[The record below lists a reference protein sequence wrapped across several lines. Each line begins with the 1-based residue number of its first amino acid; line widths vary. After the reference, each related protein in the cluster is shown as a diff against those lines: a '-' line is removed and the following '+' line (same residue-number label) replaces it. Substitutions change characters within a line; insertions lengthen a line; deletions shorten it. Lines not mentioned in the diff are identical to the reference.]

1 MMTISESQFSSNK
14 MSSVHKVNDRVVHR
28 DNFDD
33 VTSSS
38 SVNSAL
44 ITKRGFKPSD
54 MFDPHKKEFL
64 TNLSYK
70 LFPNDA
76 EVAPVFAPK
85 AKLEDMEN
93 KPIIVGDKEVDLN
106 KIFTPA
112 PDAEEHIIKKDR
124 KFEKTFASSAFYV
137 PGVHPTVKEQMD
149 LARSIS
155 KSLSDSSNNMSKGQS
170 MYVNRKKRSVKWVHE
185 GRASPKPFR
194 NNTESKPKVCS
205 GPLPTYY
212 GRNTSN
218 TCSTPSPV
226 ANHDTPY
233 RPPSSLRNQKTYPKP
248 ALKHTNLPK
257 MEPFPLQ
264 PPTISV
270 QNVDIPVP
278 IAPTKLND
286 VYASPISPRLPLVS
300 GPNFNVAPRGWG
312 DMKDYYRP
320 VTLDGVGK
328 VAVACTDF

>member
-14 MSSVHKVNDRVVHR
+14 RSSIHKINDRVVHR
-28 DNFDD
+28 DSFDD
-33 VTSSS
+33 IKSSS

-54 MFDPHKKEFL
+54 MFDPKKKEFL

-76 EVAPVFAPK
+76 DLSGIELPPPEYI
-85 AKLEDMEN
+85 LEDLEN
-93 KPIIVGDKEVDLN
+93 KPIIVDDKEVDLN

-137 PGVHPTVKEQMD
+137 PGVHPTVREQMD

-155 KSLSDSSNNMSKGQS
+155 KSLSDSSNHMSKGQS

-185 GRASPKPFR
+185 GR
-194 NNTESKPKVCS
+194 
-205 GPLPTYY
+205 

-218 TCSTPSPV
+218 QCTSATPV

-233 RPPSSLRNQKTYPKP
+233 RPPSSLRNQKTFPKS
-248 ALKHTNLPK
+248 ALKHTSNIPK
-257 MEPFPLQ
+257 MEPFPVT
-264 PPTISV
+264 PPTRQV
-270 QNVDIPVP
+270 QNVEVPVSL
-278 IAPTKLND
+278 APTKLND
-286 VYASPISPRLPLVS
+286 VYASPKSPRLSIVC

-312 DMKDYYRP
+312 EMKDYYRP
-320 VTLDGVGK
+320 VTLDGVGNAK
-328 VAVACTDF
+328 SNYTDY

>member
-14 MSSVHKVNDRVVHR
+14 MSSIHKINDRIVHR
-28 DNFDD
+28 DSFDD
-33 VTSSS
+33 TKSSS
-38 SVNSAL
+38 SVNSTL

-54 MFDPHKKEFL
+54 MYDPQKKEFL

-70 LFPNDA
+70 LFPVSWNDA
-76 EVAPVFAPK
+76 DLSREPALQEP
-85 AKLEDMEN
+85 LDSLTEDMEN
-93 KPIIVGDKEVDLN
+93 KPVLVGEKEVDLN

-149 LARSIS
+149 LARAIS
-155 KSLSDSSNNMSKGQS
+155 KSLSDSSNHMSRGQS

-185 GRASPKPFR
+185 GR
-194 NNTESKPKVCS
+194 
-205 GPLPTYY
+205 

-218 TCSTPSPV
+218 ACSTPTPV

-233 RPPSSLRNQKTYPKP
+233 RPPSSLRNQKTYPKS
-248 ALKHTNLPK
+248 ALKHSSNLPK
-257 MEPFPLQ
+257 MEPFPIS
-264 PPTISV
+264 PPTITV
-270 QNVDIPVP
+270 QNIDVPVP
-278 IAPTKLND
+278 MAPTKLND
-286 VYASPISPRLPLVS
+286 VYASPKSPRLPLVS

-312 DMKDYYRP
+312 EMKDYYRP
-320 VTLDGVGK
+320 VVLDGAG
-328 VAVACTDF
+328 ASTHYTDF

>member
-14 MSSVHKVNDRVVHR
+14 MSSIHKINDRVVHK
-28 DNFDD
+28 DAFDD
-33 VTSSS
+33 VNTSS
-38 SVNSAL
+38 SVNSTL

-54 MFDPHKKEFL
+54 MFDPKKKEFL

-70 LFPNDA
+70 LFPVSWNDA
-76 EVAPVFAPK
+76 ELQDLVLPEEP
-85 AKLEDMEN
+85 LDDLEN

-137 PGVHPTVKEQMD
+137 PGVHPTVKQQMD
-149 LARSIS
+149 LARAIS
-155 KSLSDSSNNMSKGQS
+155 KSLSDSSNQMSKGQS

-185 GRASPKPFR
+185 GR
-194 NNTESKPKVCS
+194 
-205 GPLPTYY
+205 

-218 TCSTPSPV
+218 TSTAPTPV

-233 RPPSSLRNQKTYPKP
+233 RPPSNARNQKTYPKS
-248 ALKHTNLPK
+248 ALKHTSNIPK
-257 MEPFPLQ
+257 MEPFPIS
-264 PPTISV
+264 PPMY
-270 QNVDIPVP
+270 NLKDLDIPVTL
-278 IAPTKLND
+278 APTKLND
-286 VYASPISPRLPLVS
+286 VYASPKSPHLPLVS

-312 DMKDYYRP
+312 EMQNYYRP
-320 VTLDGVGK
+320 VALDGVGQ
-328 VAVACTDF
+328 VTRGYTDY

>member
-14 MSSVHKVNDRVVHR
+14 RSSIHKINDRVVHR
-28 DNFDD
+28 DSFDD

-38 SVNSAL
+38 SVNSSL

-54 MFDPHKKEFL
+54 MFDPKKKEFL

-76 EVAPVFAPK
+76 DLSAVELPPPEYI
-85 AKLEDMEN
+85 LEDLEN

-112 PDAEEHIIKKDR
+112 PDAEEHIIKKDK

-137 PGVHPTVKEQMD
+137 PGVHPTVREQMD
-149 LARSIS
+149 LARAIS
-155 KSLSDSSNNMSKGQS
+155 KSLSDSSNHMSKGQS

-185 GRASPKPFR
+185 GR
-194 NNTESKPKVCS
+194 
-205 GPLPTYY
+205 

-218 TCSTPSPV
+218 QCTTATPV

-233 RPPSSLRNQKTYPKP
+233 RPPSSLRNQKTYPKS
-248 ALKHTNLPK
+248 ALKHTSNIPK
-257 MEPFPLQ
+257 MEPFPVT
-264 PPTISV
+264 PPYIAAK
-270 QNVDIPVP
+270 NVEIPVP
-278 IAPTKLND
+278 VTPTKLND
-286 VYASPISPRLPLVS
+286 VYASPKSPRLPLVS

-312 DMKDYYRP
+312 EMKDYYRP
-320 VTLDGVGK
+320 VALDGIGNIT
-328 VAVACTDF
+328 AAYTDY

>member
-14 MSSVHKVNDRVVHR
+14 RSSIHKINDRVVHR
-28 DNFDD
+28 DSFDD

-38 SVNSAL
+38 SVNSSL
-44 ITKRGFKPSD
+44 VTKRGFKPSD
-54 MFDPHKKEFL
+54 MFDPKKKEFL

-76 EVAPVFAPK
+76 DLSGVELPPPEYI
-85 AKLEDMEN
+85 LEDLEN

-112 PDAEEHIIKKDR
+112 ADAEEHIIKKDR

-137 PGVHPTVKEQMD
+137 PGVHPTVREQMD

-155 KSLSDSSNNMSKGQS
+155 KSLSDSSNHMSKGQS

-185 GRASPKPFR
+185 GR
-194 NNTESKPKVCS
+194 
-205 GPLPTYY
+205 

-218 TCSTPSPV
+218 QCTTATPV

-233 RPPSSLRNQKTYPKP
+233 RPPSSLRNQKTYPKS
-248 ALKHTNLPK
+248 ALKHTSNIPK
-257 MEPFPLQ
+257 MEPFPVT
-264 PPTISV
+264 PPYIAAK
-270 QNVDIPVP
+270 NVEIPVP
-278 IAPTKLND
+278 VAPTKLND
-286 VYASPISPRLPLVS
+286 VYAAPKSPRLPLVS

-312 DMKDYYRP
+312 EMKDYYRP
-320 VTLDGVGK
+320 VALDGVGNISG
-328 VAVACTDF
+328 AYTDY

>member
-1 MMTISESQFSSNK
+1 MMTISESQYSSNK
-14 MSSVHKVNDRVVHR
+14 MSSIHKVNDRVVHK
-28 DNFDD
+28 DSFDD

-38 SVNSAL
+38 SVNSSL

-54 MFDPHKKEFL
+54 MFDPKKKEFL

-70 LFPNDA
+70 LFPVSWND
-76 EVAPVFAPK
+76 VDVGPMP
-85 AKLEDMEN
+85 LPPLDLPEDLEN

-149 LARSIS
+149 LAKAIS
-155 KSLSDSSNNMSKGQS
+155 KSLSDSSNQMSKGQS

-185 GRASPKPFR
+185 GR
-194 NNTESKPKVCS
+194 
-205 GPLPTYY
+205 

-218 TCSTPSPV
+218 TCSTPTPV

-233 RPPSSLRNQKTYPKP
+233 RPPSSIRNQKTYPKS
-248 ALKHTNLPK
+248 ALKHTSNLPK
-257 MEPFPLQ
+257 MEPFPVT
-264 PPTISV
+264 PPTITV
-270 QNVDIPVP
+270 QNIEVPVP
-278 IAPTKLND
+278 LAPTKLND
-286 VYASPISPRLPLVS
+286 VYASPKSPRLPLVC

-312 DMKDYYRP
+312 QMKDYYRP
-320 VTLDGVGK
+320 VSLDAVGNPGY
-328 VAVACTDF
+328 TDY

>member
-1 MMTISESQFSSNK
+1 MMTISESQYSSNK
-14 MSSVHKVNDRVVHR
+14 MSSIHKVNDRVVHK
-28 DNFDD
+28 DSFDD

-38 SVNSAL
+38 SVNSSL

-54 MFDPHKKEFL
+54 MFDPKKKEFL

-70 LFPNDA
+70 LFP
-76 EVAPVFAPK
+76 VSW
-85 AKLEDMEN
+85 EDLEN

-149 LARSIS
+149 LAKAIS
-155 KSLSDSSNNMSKGQS
+155 KSLSDSSNQMSKGQS

-185 GRASPKPFR
+185 GR
-194 NNTESKPKVCS
+194 
-205 GPLPTYY
+205 

-218 TCSTPSPV
+218 TCSTPTPV

-233 RPPSSLRNQKTYPKP
+233 RPPSSIRNQKTYPKS
-248 ALKHTNLPK
+248 ALKHTSNLPK
-257 MEPFPLQ
+257 MEPFPVT
-264 PPTISV
+264 PPTITV
-270 QNVDIPVP
+270 QNIEVPVP
-278 IAPTKLND
+278 LAPTKLND
-286 VYASPISPRLPLVS
+286 VYASPKSPRLPLVC

-312 DMKDYYRP
+312 QMKDYYRP
-320 VTLDGVGK
+320 VSLDAVGNPGY
-328 VAVACTDF
+328 TDY

>member
-14 MSSVHKVNDRVVHR
+14 MSSIHKLNDRIIHK
-28 DNFDD
+28 DSFDD
-33 VTSSS
+33 TKSSS
-38 SVNSAL
+38 SVNSTL

-54 MFDPHKKEFL
+54 MFDPQKKEFL

-70 LFPNDA
+70 LFP
-76 EVAPVFAPK
+76 
-85 AKLEDMEN
+85 EDLEN
-93 KPIIVGDKEVDLN
+93 KPMISTDKEVDLN

-149 LARSIS
+149 LARAIS
-155 KSLSDSSNNMSKGQS
+155 KSLSDSSNHMSRGQS

-185 GRASPKPFR
+185 GR
-194 NNTESKPKVCS
+194 
-205 GPLPTYY
+205 

-218 TCSTPSPV
+218 ACSTPTPV

-233 RPPSSLRNQKTYPKP
+233 RPPSSLRNQKTYPKS
-248 ALKHTNLPK
+248 ALKHTNNLPK
-257 MEPFPLQ
+257 MEPFPVS

-270 QNVDIPVP
+270 QNHDLPVP
-278 IAPTKLND
+278 LAPTKLND
-286 VYASPISPRLPLVS
+286 VYASPKSPRLPLVS

-312 DMKDYYRP
+312 EMKDYYRP
-320 VTLDGVGK
+320 VVLDGVS
-328 VAVACTDF
+328 VAPQYTDF

>member
-1 MMTISESQFSSNK
+1 MMTISESQYSSNK
-14 MSSVHKVNDRVVHR
+14 MSSIHKVNDRVVHK
-28 DNFDD
+28 DSFDD

-38 SVNSAL
+38 SVNSSL

-54 MFDPHKKEFL
+54 MFDPKKKEFL

-70 LFPNDA
+70 LFPVSWNDVD
-76 EVAPVFAPK
+76 VAPMP
-85 AKLEDMEN
+85 LPPLDLPEDLEN

-149 LARSIS
+149 LAKAIS
-155 KSLSDSSNNMSKGQS
+155 KSLSDSSNQMSKGQT

-185 GRASPKPFR
+185 GR
-194 NNTESKPKVCS
+194 
-205 GPLPTYY
+205 

-218 TCSTPSPV
+218 TCSTPTPV

-233 RPPSSLRNQKTYPKP
+233 RPPSSVRNQKTYPKS
-248 ALKHTNLPK
+248 ALKHTSNLPK
-257 MEPFPLQ
+257 MEPFPVT
-264 PPTISV
+264 PPTITV
-270 QNVDIPVP
+270 QNIEVPVP
-278 IAPTKLND
+278 LAPTKLND
-286 VYASPISPRLPLVS
+286 VYASPKSPRLPLVC

-312 DMKDYYRP
+312 QVEGYYRP
-320 VTLDGVGK
+320 VSLDAVGNPGY
-328 VAVACTDF
+328 TDY

>member
-1 MMTISESQFSSNK
+1 MMTISESQYSSNK
-14 MSSVHKVNDRVVHR
+14 MSSIHKVNDRVVHK
-28 DNFDD
+28 DSFDD

-38 SVNSAL
+38 SVNSSL

-54 MFDPHKKEFL
+54 MFDPKKKEFL

-70 LFPNDA
+70 LFP
-76 EVAPVFAPK
+76 VSW
-85 AKLEDMEN
+85 EDLEN

-149 LARSIS
+149 LAKAIS
-155 KSLSDSSNNMSKGQS
+155 KSLSDSSNQMSKGQT

-185 GRASPKPFR
+185 GR
-194 NNTESKPKVCS
+194 
-205 GPLPTYY
+205 

-218 TCSTPSPV
+218 TCSTPTPV

-233 RPPSSLRNQKTYPKP
+233 RPPSSVRNQKTYPKS
-248 ALKHTNLPK
+248 ALKHTSNLPK
-257 MEPFPLQ
+257 MEPFPVT
-264 PPTISV
+264 PPTITV
-270 QNVDIPVP
+270 QNIEVPVP
-278 IAPTKLND
+278 LAPTKLND
-286 VYASPISPRLPLVS
+286 VYASPKSPRLPLVC

-312 DMKDYYRP
+312 QVEGYYRP
-320 VTLDGVGK
+320 VSLDAVGNPGY
-328 VAVACTDF
+328 TDY

>member
-1 MMTISESQFSSNK
+1 MMTISESQYSSNK
-14 MSSVHKVNDRVVHR
+14 MSSIHKINDRVVHK
-28 DNFDD
+28 DSFDD
-33 VTSSS
+33 VKSSS
-38 SVNSAL
+38 SVNSTL

-54 MFDPHKKEFL
+54 MYDPQKKEFL

-76 EVAPVFAPK
+76 EVPRELPQMLPPEPK
-85 AKLEDMEN
+85 SEDMEN

-149 LARSIS
+149 LARAIS
-155 KSLSDSSNNMSKGQS
+155 KSLSDSSNHTSRGQS

-185 GRASPKPFR
+185 GR
-194 NNTESKPKVCS
+194 
-205 GPLPTYY
+205 

-218 TCSTPSPV
+218 TSSTPTPV

-233 RPPSSLRNQKTYPKP
+233 RPPSSVRNQKTYPKS
-248 ALKHTNLPK
+248 ALKHTPNLPK
-257 MEPFPLQ
+257 MEPFPLS
-264 PPTISV
+264 PTITL
-270 QNVDIPVP
+270 QDIEVPVP
-278 IAPTKLND
+278 LAPTKLND
-286 VYASPISPRLPLVS
+286 VYASPKSPRLPLVC

-312 DMKDYYRP
+312 EMQAYYRP
-320 VTLDGVGK
+320 VSLDGVGK
-328 VAVACTDF
+328 TAPAYTDY

>member
-14 MSSVHKVNDRVVHR
+14 MSSIHKINDRIIHK
-28 DNFDD
+28 DSFDD
-33 VTSSS
+33 TKSSS
-38 SVNSAL
+38 SVNSTL

-54 MFDPHKKEFL
+54 MYDPQKKEFL

-70 LFPNDA
+70 LFP
-76 EVAPVFAPK
+76 VSW
-85 AKLEDMEN
+85 EDMEN
-93 KPIIVGDKEVDLN
+93 KPILVGEKEVDLN

-149 LARSIS
+149 LARAIS
-155 KSLSDSSNNMSKGQS
+155 KSLSDSSNHMSRGQS

-185 GRASPKPFR
+185 GR
-194 NNTESKPKVCS
+194 
-205 GPLPTYY
+205 

-218 TCSTPSPV
+218 ASSTPTPV

-233 RPPSSLRNQKTYPKP
+233 RPPSSLRNQKTYPKS
-248 ALKHTNLPK
+248 ALKHSSNLPK
-257 MEPFPLQ
+257 MEPFPVS
-264 PPTISV
+264 PPIITV
-270 QNVDIPVP
+270 QNIDVPVP
-278 IAPTKLND
+278 MAPTKLND
-286 VYASPISPRLPLVS
+286 VYAAPKSPRLPLVS

-312 DMKDYYRP
+312 EMTDYYRP
-320 VTLDGVGK
+320 VVLDGVG
-328 VAVACTDF
+328 ASMQYTDF

>member
-14 MSSVHKVNDRVVHR
+14 MSSIHKINDRVVHK
-28 DNFDD
+28 DAFDD
-33 VTSSS
+33 VKSSS
-38 SVNSAL
+38 SVNSTL

-54 MFDPHKKEFL
+54 MFDPQKKEFL

-70 LFPNDA
+70 LFP
-76 EVAPVFAPK
+76 VSW
-85 AKLEDMEN
+85 EDLEN

-149 LARSIS
+149 LARAIS
-155 KSLSDSSNNMSKGQS
+155 KSLSDSSNHMSKGQS

-185 GRASPKPFR
+185 GR
-194 NNTESKPKVCS
+194 
-205 GPLPTYY
+205 

-218 TCSTPSPV
+218 SCSTPTPV

-233 RPPSSLRNQKTYPKP
+233 RPPSSLRNQKTYPKS
-248 ALKHTNLPK
+248 ALKHTSNIPK
-257 MEPFPLQ
+257 MEPFPVS
-264 PPTISV
+264 PPTITL
-270 QNVDIPVP
+270 QNVEIPVP
-278 IAPTKLND
+278 LAPTKLND
-286 VYASPISPRLPLVS
+286 VYASPKSPRLPLVS

-312 DMKDYYRP
+312 EMKDYYRP
-320 VTLDGVGK
+320 VSLDGVGQTK
-328 VAVACTDF
+328 GFTDY

>member
-14 MSSVHKVNDRVVHR
+14 MSSIHKINDRIVHKDS
-28 DNFDD
+28 FDD
-33 VTSSS
+33 TKSSS
-38 SVNSAL
+38 SVNSTL

-54 MFDPHKKEFL
+54 MYDPQKKEFL

-70 LFPNDA
+70 LFP
-76 EVAPVFAPK
+76 
-85 AKLEDMEN
+85 EDMEN
-93 KPIIVGDKEVDLN
+93 KPILLGDKEVDLN

-149 LARSIS
+149 LARAIS
-155 KSLSDSSNNMSKGQS
+155 KSLSDSSNHMSRGQS

-185 GRASPKPFR
+185 GR
-194 NNTESKPKVCS
+194 
-205 GPLPTYY
+205 

-218 TCSTPSPV
+218 ACSTPTPV

-233 RPPSSLRNQKTYPKP
+233 RPPSSLRNQKTYPKS
-248 ALKHTNLPK
+248 ALKHSSNLPK
-257 MEPFPLQ
+257 MEPFPIS
-264 PPTISV
+264 PPTITV
-270 QNVDIPVP
+270 QNIDIPVP
-278 IAPTKLND
+278 LAPTKLND
-286 VYASPISPRLPLVS
+286 VYASPKSPRLPLVS

-312 DMKDYYRP
+312 EMKDYYRP
-320 VTLDGVGK
+320 VVLDGVG
-328 VAVACTDF
+328 ASIQYTDF